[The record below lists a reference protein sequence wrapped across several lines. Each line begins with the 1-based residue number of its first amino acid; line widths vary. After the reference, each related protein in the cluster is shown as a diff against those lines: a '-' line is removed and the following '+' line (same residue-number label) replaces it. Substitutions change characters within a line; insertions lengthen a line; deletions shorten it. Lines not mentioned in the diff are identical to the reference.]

1 MISMLRGWRL
11 MERERVALP
20 GPLGHTAH
28 VLPRVSLVLLAAAS
42 LALLG
47 AAPAAPPTAPPSK
60 PRAAPAVAPPP
71 RAEPALEIVDQGSVR
86 LEGHYARPGDT
97 MRFESLRRFLA
108 DGHGALRLEWTT
120 WAEGDSD
127 RIPETILLTRGRVYN
142 REVPG
147 APWEELTGSPAFRA
161 RLQVLS
167 GFPEV
172 IAERGSAFGI
182 EIERAGGRV
191 AEARAPRAHPRLGDV
206 VDSVIYRYGE
216 GTEPVAIGLTVH
228 ERDQVWSLEELRV
241 SSRQTAL
248 PDSLFAP
255 PREVARASLDPDS
268 LSGEPAIAALAPGV
282 WSVDM
287 PDIES
292 RSLVVEFSDHLA
304 VIEVAVSSANGE
316 RLVNALRKRWPS
328 KPILYALVSHHHPH
342 YVGGL
347 RALIAEGATVVTT
360 PGNQA
365 LVRQI
370 AGYPFRLRP
379 DRLAREP
386 RPLSLRTFDT
396 RFELADSTNRL
407 VAINIGDR
415 SQHTAEF
422 VVFWLPRA
430 KLLFETELG
439 WVTVNGTLRASRR
452 ASKLLATLDEERV
465 DVNRLVQSW
474 PMRGNRAEVSRDELA
489 RMVAAQA
496 RPAVGK

>member
-1 MISMLRGWRL
+1 
-11 MERERVALP
+11 
-20 GPLGHTAH
+20 
-28 VLPRVSLVLLAAAS
+28 
-42 LALLG
+42 
-47 AAPAAPPTAPPSK
+47 
-60 PRAAPAVAPPP
+60 
-71 RAEPALEIVDQGSVR
+71 VDQGSVQ

-97 MRFESLRRFLA
+97 MRFGSLRRFLA

-127 RIPETILLTRGRVYN
+127 RIPETILLTGGRVYN

-182 EIERAGGRV
+182 ETERAGGRV
-191 AEARAPRAHPRLGDV
+191 TAARAVRAHPRLGDV
-206 VDSVIYRYGE
+206 VDSVVYRYGE
-216 GTEPVAIGLTVH
+216 GAEPVAIGLTVH

-282 WSVDM
+282 WSVEM
-287 PDIES
+287 SDIDS

-304 VIEVAVSSANGE
+304 VIEAAVSSANGE
-316 RLVNALRKRWPS
+316 RLVDAIRKRWPS
-328 KPILYALVSHHHPH
+328 KPIRYALVSHHHPH

-360 PGNQA
+360 PGNEA
-365 LVRQI
+365 LMRRI
-370 AGYPFRLRP
+370 ADYPFRLRP
-379 DRLAREP
+379 DRLARSP

-396 RFELADSTNRL
+396 RLELADSTNRL

-452 ASKLLATLDEERV
+452 AAKLLATLDEERV
-465 DVNRLVQSW
+465 DVDRLVQSW
-474 PMRGNRAEVSRDELA
+474 PMRGTRAEVSRDELA

-496 RPAVGK
+496 RPAGK